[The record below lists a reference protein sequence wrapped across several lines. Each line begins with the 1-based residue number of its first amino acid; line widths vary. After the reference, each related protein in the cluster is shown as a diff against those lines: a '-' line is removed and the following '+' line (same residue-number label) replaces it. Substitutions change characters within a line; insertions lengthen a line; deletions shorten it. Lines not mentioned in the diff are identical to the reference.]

1 MKEKNARIEE
11 VFKSALQKHKENN
24 FEIAE
29 KLYCQILDIDNNHI
43 KSIFLLGTL
52 YAQTRNLALAKKLL
66 TKATQINPDHA
77 DAYYNLGNVLKDL
90 KEFEEAINCYEK
102 TLKINPNNADA
113 NNNLGNLLKEEGE
126 EKKAIPYYEKAIK
139 INPSYANSYN
149 NLGVIYQNLEDFEK
163 AINFYK
169 KAIEISPNFAE
180 AYYNLGNVFKVSG
193 QFDKSIIAYSN
204 AIKYNSNNLVYFYIL
219 SELKNEILNSDLKK
233 KILKILYNNKIS
245 ELNITYANF
254 LLADYEKRDKNY
266 EKEFNYLLKAHLSYF
281 KYNKERFHKGT
292 HYWLNLLPNI
302 EKLSNI
308 KKSNIRFT
316 EKDKK
321 INPIFIVG
329 VPRCGSTLVEKI
341 IASGKEFLPM
351 GEETG
356 IIGLIVKDFIVNKSE
371 ELDLKKIQSLIFEK
385 YNERKLFLEKKNYTF
400 TDKSLDNFFY
410 LDLIERIFPNAKII
424 NCNRDALSSIM
435 SIIKNNLND
444 VPWAHN
450 VEHIF
455 NYFDIYYKKVENF
468 KEKFPNLIYDLKY
481 EKLVNDPI
489 NESKKLLDFCNL
501 NWDKGCLEFYKRKL
515 VSKTAS
521 NIQIRRPVY
530 KDSIK
535 KYLDY
540 KAFFKQYENR
550 YSWFY

>member
-1 MKEKNARIEE
+1 MNEKNSKIEE

-52 YAQTRNLALAKKLL
+52 YAQTGNLVSAKKLL
-66 TKATQINPDHA
+66 SRATQINPDYA
-77 DAYYNLGNVLKDL
+77 EAYYNLGNVLKEL

-102 TLKINPNNADA
+102 TIKINPNNADA
-113 NNNLGNLLKEEGE
+113 NNNLGNLLKESGE

-139 INPSYANSYN
+139 INPNYANSYN
-149 NLGVIYQNLEDFEK
+149 NLGVIYQNLDDFEK

-169 KAIEISPNFAE
+169 KAIEIYPNFSE
-180 AYYNLGNVFKVSG
+180 AYYNLGNVFKISG
-193 QFDKSIIAYSN
+193 QFKKSIIAYDN
-204 AIKYNSNNLVYFYIL
+204 AIKYNSNNLIYVYIL
-219 SELKNEILNSDLKK
+219 SELKSEILNLDLKN
-233 KILKILYNNKIS
+233 KILKILNNNSSS
-245 ELNITYANF
+245 EINVCYANF
-254 LLADYEKRDKNY
+254 LLADYEKKDKNY

-281 KYNKERFHKGT
+281 EYNKEKFHKGT
-292 HYWLNLLPNI
+292 NYWLNLLPNTK
-302 EKLSNI
+302 KLLNV
-308 KKSNIRFT
+308 KKSNITFT
-316 EKDKK
+316 DKDKK
-321 INPIFIVG
+321 INPIFVVG

-341 IASGKEFLPM
+341 IASGKKFIPM

-356 IIGLIVKDFIVNKSE
+356 IIGMVVKDFIINKTE
-371 ELDLKKIQSLIFEK
+371 EIDLKKIQSIILEK
-385 YNERKLFLEKKNYTF
+385 YNERKLFLENKTLTF

-424 NCNRDALSSIM
+424 NCNRNTLSSIM

-450 VEHIF
+450 IEHIF
-455 NYFDIYYKKVENF
+455 KYFDIYYKKIENF
-468 KEKFPNLIYDLKY
+468 NENFPNLIYDLKY
-481 EKLVNDPI
+481 EKLVNDPV

-501 NWDKGCLEFYKRKL
+501 DWDKGCLEFYKRKL
-515 VSKTAS
+515 ISKTAS
-521 NIQIRRPVY
+521 NIQIRKPVY

-535 KYLDY
+535 KYLHY
-540 KAFFKQYENR
+540 KDFFKEYENK
-550 YSWFY
+550 YSWFV